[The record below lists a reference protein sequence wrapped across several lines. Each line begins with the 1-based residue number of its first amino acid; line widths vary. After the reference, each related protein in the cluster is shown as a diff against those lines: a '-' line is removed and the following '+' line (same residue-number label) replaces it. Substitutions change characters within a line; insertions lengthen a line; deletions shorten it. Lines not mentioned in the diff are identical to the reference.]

1 MAPSIGLVLGA
12 GGATGGAFHAG
23 ALTALADVTGWDART
38 AELVVGT
45 SAGAAV
51 ASGLRAGLSP
61 ADLAHRA
68 AGRPLSPE
76 GEALLAGAGPPVDPL
91 RLPPARHWWPPVPAA
106 PRLLVTE
113 VLQPWRWR
121 AGVALAAALPEG
133 TRSTDPLAERAR
145 AVHAGRRW
153 PERPLWIC
161 AVRLGDGA
169 RVVLGRDVRVD
180 ADIGDAVAASCAV
193 PGLFAPRRIG
203 RDRYVD
209 GGVHA
214 PTNAD
219 LLAGL
224 GFDLVVVSSPM
235 SATADGLRAA
245 ADRIPRAW
253 HRHTLDTEVAAVRRM
268 HTPVLVLE
276 PTAADLRVM
285 GVRALDAGRAAAV
298 AGQVEAGVRRR
309 LQRPEAAADAPA
321 LDVLR
326 AAAAA

>member
-23 ALTALADVTGWDART
+23 TLAALADVTGWDART
-38 AELVVGT
+38 AELLVGT
-45 SAGAAV
+45 SAGSAV

-91 RLPPARHWWPPVPAA
+91 RLPPTHRWWPPIPAA

-113 VLQPWRWR
+113 ALQPWRWR

-133 TRSTDPLAERAR
+133 VRSTDPLAERAR
-145 AVHAGRRW
+145 AVHGHRRW

-169 RVVLGRDVRVD
+169 RVVFGRDPGAD
-180 ADIGDAVAASCAV
+180 ADVGDAVAASCAV
-193 PGLFAPRRIG
+193 PGLFAPRTIG
-203 RDRYVD
+203 GERYVD
-209 GGVHA
+209 GGVHS
-214 PTNAD
+214 PTSAD

-224 GFDLVVVSSPM
+224 GFDLVVVSAPM
-235 SATADGLRAA
+235 SATPDGLRAA
-245 ADRIPRAW
+245 ADRVPRAW
-253 HRHTLDTEVAAVRRM
+253 HRRTLATEVAAVRRH

-285 GVRALDAGRAAAV
+285 GVRALDATRAAAV
-298 AGQVEAGVRRR
+298 ASQVEAAVRQR
-309 LQRPEAAADAPA
+309 LEHPVPPADAAA